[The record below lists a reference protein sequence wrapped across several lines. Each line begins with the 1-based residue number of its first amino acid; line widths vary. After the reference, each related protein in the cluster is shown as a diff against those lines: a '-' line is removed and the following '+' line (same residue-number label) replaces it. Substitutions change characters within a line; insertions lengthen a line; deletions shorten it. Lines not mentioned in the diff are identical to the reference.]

1 MKRTNPAGKDSVHL
15 STSVPK
21 VINREI
27 KKMAKAAGL
36 TRSGMARELLTE
48 GVARI
53 TGKPNVG
60 KVIIMAA
67 PPASGVHYPQE
78 SPSKP
83 ELRVADDAGG

>member
-1 MKRTNPAGKDSVHL
+1 MKRTNPAGKNSVHL

-21 VINREI
+21 EINREI

-36 TRSGMARELLTE
+36 TRSGMARELLTD

-60 KVIIMAA
+60 KIIIYPLEHPENPTARAA
-67 PPASGVHYPQE
+67 E
-78 SPSKP
+78 
-83 ELRVADDAGG
+83 DAAV